1 MLQKITTIIV
11 GLVLTVASI
20 WAIFLTPPVYLLAFP
35 IVAGFLVT
43 NLIKDAVEETE
54 IYEPKHACG
63 TIVGVWFPLVL
74 VELFI
79 VFALIFDFTEYVV
92 PVITILV
99 LYGFISWAAN
109 VWIEK
114 KNV

>member
-35 IVAGFLVT
+35 ILAGFLVT

>member
-1 MLQKITTIIV
+1 MLEKIITIFGGFGVSI
-11 GLVLTVASI
+11 ASI
-20 WAIFLTPPVYLLAFP
+20 WAVFLMPPVYLLAFP
-35 IVAGFLVT
+35 ILAGFLVT
-43 NLIKDAVEETE
+43 YLIKDAVEETE

-63 TIVGVWFPLVL
+63 TIVGVWFPLAI

-79 VFALIFDFTEYVV
+79 VFALIFDFTGYVV

-109 VWIEK
+109 VWSEN

>member
-1 MLQKITTIIV
+1 MLQKIITIIV
-11 GLVLTVASI
+11 GLVVSVASI
-20 WAIFLTPPVYLLAFP
+20 WAVFLTPPVYLLAFP